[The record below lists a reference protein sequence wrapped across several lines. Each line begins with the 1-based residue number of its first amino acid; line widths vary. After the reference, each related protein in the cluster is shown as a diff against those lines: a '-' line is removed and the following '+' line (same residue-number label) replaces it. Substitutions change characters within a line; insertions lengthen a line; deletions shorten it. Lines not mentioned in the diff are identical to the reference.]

1 MGTPERARGS
11 APGSRMRRLCA
22 LCLGLGLAASLAAQ
36 APVYPL
42 IRRLEASD
50 LAFRQLSDSVAQ
62 SRRAEMTG
70 SPFPDLLFFV
80 YVLPE
85 DSDLIALSA
94 RLNLPYETLATANR
108 IGESG
113 VLRAG
118 RAVVVPSVTG
128 VFAVLDPANDL
139 EYLIAASRPPA
150 EREIRVGIRGA
161 AGVSEFR
168 FLPGM
173 RFTPAERAFFL
184 GTGFRFPL
192 PKGRMT
198 SGYGLRASPITGEI
212 QHHAGIDLAAPAGT
226 EVYAARSGTVS
237 EVGIDPV
244 YGIYVLISH
253 EGGWQTL
260 YGHLS
265 ARRVE
270 LNSPVKSGMIIGNVG
285 STGLSTGPHLHF
297 EVRVRGAPRDPLPL
311 LPRLTE

>member
-1 MGTPERARGS
+1 MMKE
-11 APGSRMRRLCA
+11 APGLLFARFLWLLVGC
-22 LCLGLGLAASLAAQ
+22 GLTISASSQ
-36 APVYPL
+36 SQPYPL
-42 IRRLEASD
+42 IRKIEASD

-62 SRRAEMTG
+62 SRKAEMTG
-70 SPFPDLLFFV
+70 APFPDLLFFS
-80 YVLPE
+80 YILSE
-85 DSDLIALSA
+85 DADLIALAA
-94 RLNLPYETLATANR
+94 RMNLPYETLATANR
-108 IGESG
+108 IGESR

-118 RAVVVPSVTG
+118 EAVVIPSVTG
-128 VFAVLDPANDL
+128 VFAALNPANDL
-139 EYLIAASRPPA
+139 EYLISASRPA
-150 EREIRVGIRGA
+150 REGERSARIRGA
-161 AGVSEFR
+161 AEASDFR
-168 FLPGM
+168 FLPGA

-192 PKGRMT
+192 PKGRLT
-198 SGYGLRASPITGEI
+198 SGFGLRASPITGEI

-237 EVGIDPV
+237 EVGFDPV

-253 EGGWQTL
+253 EGGWETL

-270 LNSPVKSGMIIGNVG
+270 LNTAVKSGMIIGNVG

-297 EVRVRGAPRDPLPL
+297 EVRIRGASRDPMPL